1 MIIPRS
7 PLPAAALAALSLV
20 ASSVA
25 AQPLAPGL
33 TENLAFEHDGAV
45 RTFDLFVPDADGPV
59 PLVFDLHGTFS
70 DGEQQRADSGFR
82 VVAEAEGFAVA
93 WPDSLGSEWASWA
106 GFGADGVDDVAFL
119 RALVAEARSRV
130 AVDPAR
136 IYVTGFSNGGAMAQR
151 LACEAADLFA
161 AFVALA
167 AATPSNQLTTAACRP
182 AGPVPMLTVRGT
194 TDQLIPFEGG
204 TTPPSAPSQIPVRS
218 FEAELQW
225 WADLAGCAGSAP
237 DTVESLGATTEC
249 RRFTDCDGGVQVGAC
264 SVQSNAQAGHLL
276 YDNLDGVDVAAEA
289 WSFLRRFT
297 LPESFVDEFAIG
309 DALDGN
315 WTDPVASTQ
324 GLMLDYIAEAEALF
338 VAWFTYTEQPVAPAD
353 PPEPGIGA
361 AGQRWLV
368 GTLAV
373 SGTSASGD
381 LVAPAGGAFEQPEQA
396 GQVSPVVGSMTIEF
410 AGCDRGEV
418 SYEIDTAGLAGG
430 FAIRPLA
437 AVVAPDSFGCS
448 PIAPLAD

>member
-1 MIIPRS
+1 MPMPR
-7 PLPAAALAALSLV
+7 LQLLVPALVALSLV
-20 ASSVA
+20 SASVA
-25 AQPLAPGL
+25 GQPLASGL
-33 TENLAFEHDGAV
+33 TEDLAFEHGGAV
-45 RTFDLFVPDADGPV
+45 RTYDLFVPATDGPV
-59 PLVFDLHGTFS
+59 PLVLDLHGTFS
-70 DGEQQRADSGFR
+70 DGDEQRADSGFR
-82 VVAEAEGFAVA
+82 AVAEAEGFAVA
-93 WPDSLGSEWASWA
+93 WPDSLGSAWAAWT
-106 GFGADGVDDVAFL
+106 GLGPDGVDDIAFL
-119 RALVAEARSRV
+119 RALVTEARSRV

-167 AATPSNQLTTAACRP
+167 AATPSDRLNVAACTP
-182 AGPVPMLTVRGT
+182 ARPVPMLTVRGT
-194 TDQLIPFEGG
+194 TDELIPFAGG
-204 TTPPSAPSQIPVRS
+204 TTPATAPSQIPVRS

-225 WADLAGCAGSAP
+225 WAGLAGCAGSAP
-237 DTVESLGATTEC
+237 DAVETLGPTTEC

-264 SVQSNAQAGHLL
+264 SVQSNAEFGHLL

-289 WSFLRRFT
+289 WSYLQRFT

-309 DALDGN
+309 EALDGN

-324 GLMLDYIAEAEALF
+324 GLMLDYIAEADALF
-338 VAWFTYTEQPVAPAD
+338 VAWFTYGEQPVAPAD

-368 GTLAV
+368 ATLPV
-373 SGTSASGD
+373 SGTTATGD

-418 SYEIDTAGLAGG
+418 SYEIETAGRTGG
-430 FAIRPLA
+430 YTIRPLA
-437 AVVAPDSFGCS
+437 AVVAPEAFGCS
-448 PIAPLAD
+448 PIAPVAD